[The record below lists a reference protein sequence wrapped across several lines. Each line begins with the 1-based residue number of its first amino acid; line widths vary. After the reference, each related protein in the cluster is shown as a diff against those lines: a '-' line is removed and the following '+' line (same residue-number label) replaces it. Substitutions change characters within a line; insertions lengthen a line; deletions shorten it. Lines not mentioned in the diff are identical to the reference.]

1 MEEVN
6 IVLFL
11 LVENPRLPSVG
22 TPLHHTARQ
31 TVNQALVFKAD
42 FRRPAGTRAC
52 HLTAF
57 SLFVLVSP
65 QRRIFASI
73 QELIYKR
80 MLIRLAYNDRS
91 SSILKLPCH
100 WVFNV

>member
-42 FRRPAGTRAC
+42 FRLPAGTRAC

-80 MLIRLAYNDRS
+80 MLIRLAYS
-91 SSILKLPCH
+91 ASLLLFIYFKASLSLGI
-100 WVFNV
+100 